1 MPPTVPINHHRLGEK
16 KKIAFSLLFCFLLTP
31 ENQTKFVRDPTWPC
45 SIIPCWSMQGIPQ
58 PLTVGFDLLWT
69 LCFAQGKRTGALQK
83 TKGEKKKREKS
94 KLSLQIFQL
103 WNPFVQTFLQ
113 KLCRKTRFEVQK
125 RTLSKESTRASSRII
140 QTAMTFK
147 EEPLRSWQPEK
158 RRRDQ
163 CETESKPDCIFCGK
177 PFCFLRGDNLRRES
191 VKRKKKKNNPAT
203 KVVLSFLSPRTRC
216 PAGNKAQPATLFTDR
231 TKSFPPRNPTT
242 SFSTTAI
249 LAYAIGAGITAAA
262 GTRLAL
268 QLFLAKAF

>member
-113 KLCRKTRFEVQK
+113 KPCRKTRFEVQK

-191 VKRKKKKNNPAT
+191 VKRKKKKRTILQPKSCFLFCRPAPDVPRET
-203 KVVLSFLSPRTRC
+203 KLSLLLCSQTEPSPFRLEIQLRAFL
-216 PAGNKAQPATLFTDR
+216 
-231 TKSFPPRNPTT
+231 
-242 SFSTTAI
+242 
-249 LAYAIGAGITAAA
+249 
-262 GTRLAL
+262 L
-268 QLFLAKAF
+268 QQF